1 MLQRIVTGT
10 DVTKNVNKN
19 NVTHAVLFEAINL
32 VIHLGHTTE
41 LRGSR
46 FAPRP
51 VLRQSEVHSPG
62 APPRRAHSSAFSC
75 ATAPARCRRRR
86 SSTWW
91 RTPRSTSWRT
101 RHAVVGFARLCRM
114 VVCGE
119 FVFFLAH
126 LFWPSSL
133 GEGGY
138 TALEALA
145 VAV

>member
-1 MLQRIVTGT
+1 
-10 DVTKNVNKN
+10 
-19 NVTHAVLFEAINL
+19 
-32 VIHLGHTTE
+32 
-41 LRGSR
+41 
-46 FAPRP
+46 
-51 VLRQSEVHSPG
+51 
-62 APPRRAHSSAFSC
+62 
-75 ATAPARCRRRR
+75 
-86 SSTWW
+86 
-91 RTPRSTSWRT
+91 
-101 RHAVVGFARLCRM
+101 M

>member
-1 MLQRIVTGT
+1 MSEGKSIV
-10 DVTKNVNKN
+10 
-19 NVTHAVLFEAINL
+19 EAPL
-32 VIHLGHTTE
+32 LLAQDRQTIHGLE
-41 LRGSR
+41 C
-46 FAPRP
+46 
-51 VLRQSEVHSPG
+51 VWV
-62 APPRRAHSSAFSC
+62 
-75 ATAPARCRRRR
+75 
-86 SSTWW
+86 SSTKGTLLA
-91 RTPRSTSWRT
+91 RQGAFEEMRRLITTTSDASGLLR
-101 RHAVVGFARLCRM
+101 RM